1 MVATPKWRFEYNL
14 NTLVILFGFAG
25 GLVAWGATWER
36 VNANQ
41 ESQAN
46 SIDRLDKRLTAA
58 EVSLRQIDNH
68 ELRISAVE
76 KQAAEAATSMKAVE
90 NTLNSL
96 STDTGVMR
104 EILQRIEA
112 GQRDGAQLR
121 AICIIMQLR
130 DAILLDLVSGMETKL
145 ADPKTHAVAP
155 R

>member
-25 GLVAWGATWER
+25 GLIAWGATWER

-41 ESQAN
+41 DSQAN
-46 SIDRLDKRLTAA
+46 SIDRRRLDKRLTAA

-76 KQAAEAATSMKAVE
+76 KQVAEAVTSMKAVE

-96 STDTGVMR
+96 SIDTRVMR

-112 GQRDGAQLR
+112 SQRDGAQLR
-121 AICIIMQLR
+121 R
-130 DAILLDLVSGMETKL
+130 
-145 ADPKTHAVAP
+145 
-155 R
+155 

>member
-25 GLVAWGATWER
+25 GLTAWGETWER

-41 ESQAN
+41 DSQAN

-76 KQAAEAATSMKAVE
+76 KQAAEAATSMRAVE
-90 NTLNSL
+90 STLNNL
-96 STDTGVMR
+96 SSDMRLVR
-104 EILQRIEA
+104 EILQRLE
-112 GQRDGAQLR
+112 DGGSRSGRLR
-121 AICIIMQLR
+121 
-130 DAILLDLVSGMETKL
+130 
-145 ADPKTHAVAP
+145 
-155 R
+155 